1 MKRIKMLVLWMMM
14 LLCAACAG
22 SAEES
27 IIVDKTHGEN
37 AEFAFAEGAELLEIY
52 FPKIYGVDSAFVRCG
67 AYSMLIDCAGPQWE
81 QTRTML
87 EDLGVSGMTYALNTH
102 PDGDHIGG
110 FNYVLKGI
118 PAGEFLTGFPED
130 YPEGDAV
137 RFRVY
142 DMLHERG
149 IPMRRVNDGDT
160 IDFGNARIRVYQRTE
175 KDLPRVNNMSVVLM
189 IEFGERRILFTGDI
203 QPLGQRLFVEDE
215 AGYDLKAD
223 ILKYPHHGYERLNEE
238 FLRRVSP
245 VLAVCTG
252 GQVKSKG
259 LDQMKEFGIPS
270 LNTGFQGYHLS
281 TDGRVWVV
289 EKY

>member
-1 MKRIKMLVLWMMM
+1 MKRMLALCLL

-22 SAEES
+22 SAEKP
-27 IIVDKTHGEN
+27 IIVDKTGGEN
-37 AEFAFAEGAELLEIY
+37 AEFAFAEGAELLEVY
-52 FPKIYGVDSAFVRCG
+52 FPKVYGVDAAFVRCG

-81 QTRTML
+81 KTQTML
-87 EDLGVSGMTYALNTH
+87 EDLGVSQMTYALNTH

-110 FNYVLKGI
+110 FDYVLRRI
-118 PAGEFLTGFPED
+118 PAGEFLMGFPED

-149 IPMRRVNDGDT
+149 IPMRRVNNGDT
-160 IDFGNARIRVYQRTE
+160 LDFGNARIRVYQRTE

-189 IEFGERRILFTGDI
+189 IEFGERRILLAGDV
-203 QPLGQRLFVEDE
+203 QPLGQRLFIEDE
-215 AGYDLKAD
+215 ADYDLKAD
-223 ILKYPHHGYERLNEE
+223 ILKYPHHAYERLNEE

-245 VLAVCTG
+245 SLAVCTS
-252 GQVKSKG
+252 GQIKSKG
-259 LDQMKEFGIPS
+259 LDQMREFGIPS
-270 LNTGFQGYHLS
+270 LNTGFQGYRLS
-281 TDGRVWVV
+281 TDGKVWVV